1 MSLSTT
7 TPHTMPRLCQA
18 KALVC
23 RPYIVFLRHRRQPR
37 PTDTCH
43 SCVEQPI
50 SRRQVAKGIREG
62 APRENS
68 KTDRRH
74 PVVRR
79 PDVSPTNRYSISVQ
93 EGGLTQNPS
102 SVLYKSESD
111 VMLYLV
117 GSVEEN
123 EVLLYNA
130 ILALRDSLHLLFKA
144 SVDKRT
150 IIESYDL
157 VSLAVDEI
165 VDDGIILETDPTII
179 VQRVSKAPTADVDL
193 RRIDPFSEQGVN
205 HLAQLGKNKLTD
217 WLRQGL

>member
-1 MSLSTT
+1 MKS
-7 TPHTMPRLCQA
+7 QNA
-18 KALVC
+18 FEKAL
-23 RPYIVFLRHRRQPR
+23 LDK
-37 PTDTCH
+37 T
-43 SCVEQPI
+43 
-50 SRRQVAKGIREG
+50 AKQTGDILLFDGR
-62 APRENS
+62 
-68 KTDRRH
+68 
-74 PVVRR
+74 
-79 PDVSPTNRYSISVQ
+79 I
-93 EGGLTQNPS
+93 
-102 SVLYKSESD
+102 VLYKSESD

-117 GSVEEN
+117 GSVDEN

-179 VQRVSKAPTADVDL
+179 VQRVSKAPTQDVDL

-205 HLAQLGKNKLTD
+205 NLAQLGKAKLTD

>member
-1 MSLSTT
+1 MLVRYYYYYHQRCSPGRADTVLGPTADFFATAASNN
-7 TPHTMPRLCQA
+7 PYPDVKSQKA
-18 KALVC
+18 FEKALLEKTAKQTGD
-23 RPYIVFLRHRRQPR
+23 ILLF
-37 PTDTCH
+37 D
-43 SCVEQPI
+43 
-50 SRRQVAKGIREG
+50 SRI
-62 APRENS
+62 
-68 KTDRRH
+68 
-74 PVVRR
+74 
-79 PDVSPTNRYSISVQ
+79 
-93 EGGLTQNPS
+93 
-102 SVLYKSESD
+102 VLYKSESD

-179 VQRVSKAPTADVDL
+179 VQRVSKAPTQDVDL

-205 HLAQLGKNKLTD
+205 NLAQLGKAKLTD

>member
-1 MSLSTT
+1 MAPGMSLYSVNAILILSVEDGSRLYAKPARHWKLTASPSTT
-7 TPHTMPRLCQA
+7 THHTKPHLHQDRMPNPYPDVKSQKA
-18 KALVC
+18 FEKAL
-23 RPYIVFLRHRRQPR
+23 LDK
-37 PTDTCH
+37 T
-43 SCVEQPI
+43 
-50 SRRQVAKGIREG
+50 AKQTGDILLFDGR
-62 APRENS
+62 
-68 KTDRRH
+68 
-74 PVVRR
+74 
-79 PDVSPTNRYSISVQ
+79 I
-93 EGGLTQNPS
+93 
-102 SVLYKSESD
+102 VLYKSESD

-117 GSVEEN
+117 GSVDEN

-179 VQRVSKAPTADVDL
+179 VQRVSKAPTQDVDL

-205 HLAQLGKNKLTD
+205 NLAQLGKAKLTD

>member
-1 MSLSTT
+1 MKS
-7 TPHTMPRLCQA
+7 QKA
-18 KALVC
+18 FEKAL
-23 RPYIVFLRHRRQPR
+23 LEK
-37 PTDTCH
+37 T
-43 SCVEQPI
+43 
-50 SRRQVAKGIREG
+50 AKQTGDILLFDGR
-62 APRENS
+62 
-68 KTDRRH
+68 
-74 PVVRR
+74 
-79 PDVSPTNRYSISVQ
+79 I
-93 EGGLTQNPS
+93 
-102 SVLYKSESD
+102 VLYKSESD

-179 VQRVSKAPTADVDL
+179 VQRVSKAPTQDVDL

-205 HLAQLGKNKLTD
+205 NLAQLGKAKLTD